1 MGRRDEALFILKR
14 VRGTANE
21 RAAIFEMRE
30 IETIVE
36 LEKESEDH
44 ITYFDMLLGTGNEN
58 LHIARRVQLVVW
70 LQILQSWT
78 GIAGVTMYAP
88 SGPARG
94 GLDHADNQGPRG
106 IAATS
111 MVYLDTFIFGATW
124 LTVPWLYPAEIFP
137 LKVRV
142 KGNTWGVVG
151 WSLGNGHV
159 F

>member
-88 SGPARG
+88 S
-94 GLDHADNQGPRG
+94 
-106 IAATS
+106 
-111 MVYLDTFIFGATW
+111 
-124 LTVPWLYPAEIFP
+124 
-137 LKVRV
+137 K
-142 KGNTWGVVG
+142 
-151 WSLGNGHV
+151 
-159 F
+159 